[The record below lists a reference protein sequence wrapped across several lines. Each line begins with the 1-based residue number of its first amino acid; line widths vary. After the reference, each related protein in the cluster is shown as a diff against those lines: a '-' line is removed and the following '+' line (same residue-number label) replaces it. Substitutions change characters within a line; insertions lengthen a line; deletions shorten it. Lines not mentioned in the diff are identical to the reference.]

1 MPARPALALLALGA
15 VLLAGC
21 AAGAE
26 DPASPDT
33 AAATP
38 SAAAPS
44 SAAPSPAPSAAAP
57 SAAPTPVAPAVR
69 VITASYADGEVVTD
83 GVRVESQ
90 LGEEVVLRIS
100 SDVAEEIHVHGYDVY
115 ADIPAGGS
123 VDIPLTLTL
132 PGSYEVELHGAGR
145 PLFQLRTS

>member
-15 VLLAGC
+15 VLLSGC
-21 AAGAE
+21 AAGAD
-26 DPASPDT
+26 DPVASDT
-33 AAATP
+33 ATP

-44 SAAPSPAPSAAAP
+44 APPSAAPSTAPSAPP
-57 SAAPTPVAPAVR
+57 SPTAPAVR
-69 VITASYADGEVVTD
+69 VITASYVGGEVVTD
-83 GVRVESQ
+83 GVRVESR

-123 VDIPLTLTL
+123 VDVPLTLTL

>member
-1 MPARPALALLALGA
+1 MSAPVTLIVLPRMSFPDSVRTHASLVPFPAM
-15 VLLAGC
+15 
-21 AAGAE
+21 
-26 DPASPDT
+26 
-33 AAATP
+33 P
-38 SAAAPS
+38 SAQ
-44 SAAPSPAPSAAAP
+44 PSP
-57 SAAPTPVAPAVR
+57 TAPAVR
-69 VITASYADGEVVTD
+69 VITASYVGGEVVTD

-115 ADIPAGGS
+115 ADIPAGGL
-123 VDIPLTLTL
+123 VDVPLTLTL

>member
-1 MPARPALALLALGA
+1 
-15 VLLAGC
+15 
-21 AAGAE
+21 
-26 DPASPDT
+26 
-33 AAATP
+33 
-38 SAAAPS
+38 
-44 SAAPSPAPSAAAP
+44 
-57 SAAPTPVAPAVR
+57 
-69 VITASYADGEVVTD
+69 VVTD

-123 VDIPLTLTL
+123 VDVPLTLTL

>member
-1 MPARPALALLALGA
+1 VPARPALALLVLGA
-15 VLLAGC
+15 VLLTGC
-21 AAGAE
+21 AAGSDDPVAP
-26 DPASPDT
+26 DTPAS
-33 AAATP
+33 TP
-38 SAAAPS
+38 SAGAPSTAPTAPAPS
-44 SAAPSPAPSAAAP
+44 SAPVPAVPE
-57 SAAPTPVAPAVR
+57 VR
-69 VITASYADGEVVTD
+69 VITASYVGGEVVTD
-83 GVRVESQ
+83 GVRVESE